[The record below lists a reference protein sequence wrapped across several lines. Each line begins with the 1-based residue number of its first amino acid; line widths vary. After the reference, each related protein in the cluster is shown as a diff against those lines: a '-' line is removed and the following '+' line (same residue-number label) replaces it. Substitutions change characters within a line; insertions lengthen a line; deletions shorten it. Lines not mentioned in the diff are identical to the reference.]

1 MKVDPREKETD
12 AEEEEEEEWETLT
25 IETEQWANLCE
36 HLELLTNLSLL
47 TGSKALQSL
56 PPVLFV
62 TCEEEEE
69 EEEGSLDLN
78 KLRIKMLFGGTDN
91 SRIRM

>member
-1 MKVDPREKETD
+1 M
-12 AEEEEEEEWETLT
+12 T

-91 SRIRM
+91 ENKQIHM